1 MRTQTI
7 APTRRKNAA
16 SQQLSSVRTSTP
28 DRDYERTIAA
38 LAERWLEREDA
49 LQRRESTSRSSSHA
63 RT

>member
-16 SQQLSSVRTSTP
+16 RQLTSFRPSTP
-28 DRDYERTIAA
+28 DREYKRTIAA

-49 LQRRESTSRSSSHA
+49 QQRRESNSRSSSHA
-63 RT
+63 HA